1 MFDFESKLRALV
13 ENYGLAYLLEDNE
26 ITEEFVIKFL
36 IEERMISFEDYFNT
50 DAEMQ
55 YLKEMEEWWALKNIK
70 NTWTCTLIG

>member
-36 IEERMISFEDYFNT
+36 IVERMISFEDYFNT

-55 YLKEMEEWWALKNIK
+55 YWKEMEE
-70 NTWTCTLIG
+70 

>member
-13 ENYGLAYLLEDNE
+13 ENYGLAYLREDNE

-55 YLKEMEEWWALKNIK
+55 YWKEMEE
-70 NTWTCTLIG
+70 

>member
-50 DAEMQ
+50 DAEMK
-55 YLKEMEEWWALKNIK
+55 YWKEMEE
-70 NTWTCTLIG
+70 

>member
-26 ITEEFVIKFL
+26 ITEEFVVKFL

-55 YLKEMEEWWALKNIK
+55 YWKEMEE
-70 NTWTCTLIG
+70 

>member
-13 ENYGLAYLLEDNE
+13 ENFGLAYLLEDNE

-36 IEERMISFEDYFNT
+36 IEERMINFEDYFNT

-55 YLKEMEEWWALKNIK
+55 YWKEMEE
-70 NTWTCTLIG
+70 

>member
-1 MFDFESKLRALV
+1 MFDFGSKLRALV

-55 YLKEMEEWWALKNIK
+55 YWKEMEE
-70 NTWTCTLIG
+70 

>member
-36 IEERMISFEDYFNT
+36 IEERMINFEDYFNT

-55 YLKEMEEWWALKNIK
+55 YWKEMEE
-70 NTWTCTLIG
+70 

>member
-55 YLKEMEEWWALKNIK
+55 VVGE
-70 NTWTCTLIG
+70 

>member
-36 IEERMISFEDYFNT
+36 IEERMVSFEDYFNT

-55 YLKEMEEWWALKNIK
+55 YWKEMEE
-70 NTWTCTLIG
+70 

>member
-55 YLKEMEEWWALKNIK
+55 YWKEMEE
-70 NTWTCTLIG
+70 

>member
-55 YLKEMEEWWALKNIK
+55 YWQEMEE
-70 NTWTCTLIG
+70 

>member
-26 ITEEFVIKFL
+26 ITEEFIIKFL

-55 YLKEMEEWWALKNIK
+55 YWKEMEE
-70 NTWTCTLIG
+70 

>member
-36 IEERMISFEDYFNT
+36 IEERMISFEDYFNL

-55 YLKEMEEWWALKNIK
+55 EWKEMEE
-70 NTWTCTLIG
+70 

>member
-36 IEERMISFEDYFNT
+36 IEERMISFVDYFNT

-55 YLKEMEEWWALKNIK
+55 YWKEMEE
-70 NTWTCTLIG
+70 

>member
-13 ENYGLAYLLEDNE
+13 ENYGLSYLLEDNE

-55 YLKEMEEWWALKNIK
+55 YWKEMEE
-70 NTWTCTLIG
+70 